1 MANIYGVPK
10 KYAVIGGVLL
20 LVLLFGYLYRGSS
33 IQGFAD
39 AGSVDTFALYYAS
52 WCPHCKDVKPVF
64 EEWGA
69 SKGSVQVNGK
79 TVFVKMYEESKDKDK
94 MAGKQVRGFP
104 TFLLEKAD
112 GSVKECDEE
121 RTPEGWMKF
130 LKANV

>member
-1 MANIYGVPK
+1 MASLYGFPK
-10 KYAVIGGVLL
+10 RYITFGIIVVIFVAFAYFVGQSGKE
-20 LVLLFGYLYRGSS
+20 
-33 IQGFAD
+33 GFAS
-39 AGSVDTFALYYAS
+39 AEGVNTFGLYYAK

-79 TVFVKMYEESKDKDK
+79 TVFVKLYEESADKDK
-94 MAGKQVRGFP
+94 MAGKPVRGYP

-112 GSVKECDEE
+112 GTIKECDEE

-130 LKANV
+130 LKENL